1 VFAAVVLAVLVA
13 AVAVVRTWRRKPEL
27 RPWLVPLALLTAGLA
42 VAVDIHWMQPSGA
55 AVFGWPLVWGIA
67 MLPARAVGHLSQHTA
82 WHIGFGLS
90 LACVALTVVAVGYL
104 GRNASGRRSVGIAA
118 AALWA
123 FWPLL
128 VGLVAGHG
136 AWGNGQWDVDV
147 GLHNYDE
154 PLSTL
159 LVTAGAALVLSPQLT
174 PMRLSLAGCALS
186 LATCVKISNALLAA
200 AALVVVFLRG
210 RMRDALPYLA
220 GALAFAPVVLAYW
233 PLSYPKLF
241 NNPQSWPRDPFNVG
255 HVITSWTHSSIFDP
269 HTLLIMAPL
278 AIVGALRILRPWA
291 LAIVLAFLLVNPAF
305 YSFYANTA
313 LHPRFLYASLPELL
327 VLTAA
332 GVMAA
337 LEVVDRLRLKVVPG
351 MAE

>member
-1 VFAAVVLAVLVA
+1 
-13 AVAVVRTWRRKPEL
+13 
-27 RPWLVPLALLTAGLA
+27 
-42 VAVDIHWMQPSGA
+42 
-55 AVFGWPLVWGIA
+55 
-67 MLPARAVGHLSQHTA
+67 
-82 WHIGFGLS
+82 
-90 LACVALTVVAVGYL
+90 
-104 GRNASGRRSVGIAA
+104 
-118 AALWA
+118 
-123 FWPLL
+123 
-128 VGLVAGHG
+128 
-136 AWGNGQWDVDV
+136 
-147 GLHNYDE
+147 
-154 PLSTL
+154 
-159 LVTAGAALVLSPQLT
+159 
-174 PMRLSLAGCALS
+174 
-186 LATCVKISNALLAA
+186 
-200 AALVVVFLRG
+200 
-210 RMRDALPYLA
+210 MRDALPYLA

-278 AIVGALRILRPWA
+278 AIVGVLRILRPWA